1 MTRMYLQKMADNI
14 IINDLLVTRNTFDPD
29 VFSREEVVG
38 LPARGSGESHQNTA
52 RRSAARR

>member
-14 IINDLLVTRNTFDPD
+14 LNGLPVAWNAFDPGA
-29 VFSREEVVG
+29 FSREEVVG